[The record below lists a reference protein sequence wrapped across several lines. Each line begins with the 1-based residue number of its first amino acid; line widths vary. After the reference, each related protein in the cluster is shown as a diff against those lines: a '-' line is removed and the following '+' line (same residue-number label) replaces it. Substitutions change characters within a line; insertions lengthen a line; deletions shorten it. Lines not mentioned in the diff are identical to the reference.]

1 MSAAAD
7 KPQEDLEE
15 FKDGL
20 DEPEPTQCSCPAT
33 TGFILCC
40 PFVCLCSFFTVNVR
54 EEVVALSCGK
64 YTDLY
69 KEPGCHCKNFCGREL
84 RRISKQKT
92 SINLPN
98 VKILDKNANPLHV
111 SGVIVYNIEN
121 TKRAAIDVKNL
132 LQFVENQALATMKQ
146 VVSRYPYEHWE
157 GDHEDIKDCLKTETD
172 KIGNELVRQLQRQV
186 AIAGV
191 KVHSFKLNE
200 ISYAPEIAQ
209 GMLKRQ
215 QAEAVVAARKTIV
228 EGAVQISH
236 GAVTELE
243 ARGIKLT
250 PEEKAK
256 MVSTLLTV
264 ICAENHVQPTL
275 NLASV

>member
-1 MSAAAD
+1 MSAVATIEDDSKDLDDNFQDSPD
-7 KPQEDLEE
+7 K
-15 FKDGL
+15 
-20 DEPEPTQCSCPAT
+20 THCSCPAT
-33 TGFILCC
+33 TACILFC
-40 PFVCLCSFFTVNVR
+40 PCICLCSFYTVNVR
-54 EEVVALSCGK
+54 EEVVILSCGK
-64 YTDLY
+64 YTD
-69 KEPGCHCKNFCGREL
+69 KVTDPGCHFKNCCGREM

-92 SINLPN
+92 SVNLPN
-98 VKILDKNANPLHV
+98 VKILDKNGNPLHV
-111 SGVIVYNIEN
+111 SGVVVYNIEN
-121 TKRAAIDVKNL
+121 TKRAAIDIRNL
-132 LQFVENQALATMKQ
+132 NQFVENQALATMKQ
-146 VVSRYPYEHWE
+146 VVSRYPYEHWD
-157 GDHEDIKDCLKTETD
+157 GDKETDECLNTGTD

-228 EGAVQISH
+228 EGAVEISF
-236 GAVTELE
+236 GAVSELE
-243 ARGIKLT
+243 TRGVKLQ

-264 ICAENHVQPTL
+264 ICAENHVQPTINL
-275 NLASV
+275 NGV